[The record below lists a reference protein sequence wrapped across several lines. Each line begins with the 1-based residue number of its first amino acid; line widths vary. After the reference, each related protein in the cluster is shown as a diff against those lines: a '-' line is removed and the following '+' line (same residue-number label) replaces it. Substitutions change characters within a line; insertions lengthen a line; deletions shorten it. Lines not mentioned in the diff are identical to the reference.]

1 MNGNI
6 IPIYKNRGNKD
17 DPKNYRP
24 ITIISCLGK
33 LFTSILNER
42 LNDFSR
48 EVNLI
53 CENQA
58 GFRKGYSTLD
68 NIFVLQLDI
77 FKMSKK

>member
-1 MNGNI
+1 MI
-6 IPIYKNRGNKD
+6 Q
-17 DPKNYRP
+17 KNYRP

-42 LNDFSR
+42 LTKFSV

-58 GFRKGYSTLD
+58 GFRKGYSTID
-68 NIFVLQLDI
+68 NVFVLHTLIDMFKQL
-77 FKMSKK
+77 KKKFF